1 VCEGQH
7 LTKLTSYHAVFHLQ
21 RLWPVL
27 SLRVKN
33 LVWPPL
39 APNRHSQ
46 NADRTR
52 NCIYMISGTTVDRRN
67 DHREGILAKTIE
79 EQTAKLP
86 SDTFLWAAGGSIV
99 ASLTLK
105 LIGRDKDA
113 LFVGQWAPTFLIL
126 GLYNK
131 LVKQLGSDR
140 IENQL

>member
-1 VCEGQH
+1 
-7 LTKLTSYHAVFHLQ
+7 
-21 RLWPVL
+21 
-27 SLRVKN
+27 
-33 LVWPPL
+33 VWPPL
-39 APNRHSQ
+39 GPNRDSQ

-52 NCIYMISGTTVDRRN
+52 NCIYMITGTTVDRRH
-67 DHREGILAKTIE
+67 DHREGILAKAIE

-86 SDTFLWAAGGSIV
+86 SDTFLWAAGGSIA

-140 IENQL
+140 TENQL

>member
-1 VCEGQH
+1 MIGVFKERH
-7 LTKLTSYHAVFHLQ
+7 LGDRRPEVDAIAKQIRA
-21 RLWPVL
+21 
-27 SLRVKN
+27 N
-33 LVWPPL
+33 
-39 APNRHSQ
+39 SQ

-52 NCIYMISGTTVDRRN
+52 NCVYMITGTTVDRRN

-86 SDTFLWAAGGSIV
+86 SDTFLWAAGGSIAV
-99 ASLTLK
+99 SLTLK

-140 IENQL
+140 TENQL